1 MAVQHLEAALN
12 YEATAAPALAQ
23 LSVADLGFDLA
34 LQPVGMAL
42 SASLGNLRAQD
53 ASLAEVQ
60 RASCRANLQCGHSAP
75 QVEND

>member
-60 RASCRANLQCGHSAP
+60 
-75 QVEND
+75 